1 LGLGKTFLG
10 KICVVSGSSM
20 SPTFEPGTWV
30 HACPISEPLR
40 RGDVVV
46 LTDGNEGDAIKRIVG
61 LPGETVHLWHGYV
74 FINNRILVE
83 PYLPRR
89 VYTFPRQR
97 QAVFVLGPDQYFVL
111 GDNRPRSA
119 DSRMYGPVE
128 RNQLKTRIPL
138 PPGAERARFGP
149 LSVGSP
155 RSS

>member
-1 LGLGKTFLG
+1 
-10 KICVVSGSSM
+10 M
-20 SPTFEPGTWV
+20 WV
-30 HACPISEPLR
+30 HACPIAEPLR

-46 LTDGNEGDAIKRIVG
+46 LNDGSEGDAIKRIVG
-61 LPGETVHLWHGYV
+61 LPEETVHLWHGYV

-83 PYLPRR
+83 PYLPRC

-138 PPGAERARFGP
+138 PPGTERARFGP
-149 LSVGSP
+149 LFVTSP